1 MFAQMR
7 SVVAATELKNLGTLL
22 AVRSLQELLYFVY
35 MDLARTRRLLTHGLR
50 LRCPAC
56 GLGKLYRSFFQ
67 MRDGCDY
74 CGLVFV
80 REQGYFVGAIYLNV
94 VATEFLIFSA
104 YAALTFFLRVA
115 DGPTYTILFS
125 LAFVLPLFFNR
136 HARSLWLSLDYVLD
150 PPGSPIQNPQRVIEQ
165 TARL

>member
-1 MFAQMR
+1 
-7 SVVAATELKNLGTLL
+7 
-22 AVRSLQELLYFVY
+22 
-35 MDLARTRRLLTHGLR
+35 MDLARTRRLMIHGLR

-67 MRDGCDY
+67 MRDGCEY

-94 VATEFLIFSA
+94 VATELLIFSA
-104 YAALTFFLRVA
+104 YVALTFFFRIPDLV
-115 DGPTYTILFS
+115 TYPILFS

-136 HARSLWLSLDYVLD
+136 HARSLWLTLDYVLD
-150 PPGSPIQNPQRVIEQ
+150 PPRSPVQNPHN
-165 TARL
+165 AL

>member
-1 MFAQMR
+1 MMR
-7 SVVAATELKNLGTLL
+7 GA
-22 AVRSLQELLYFVY
+22 
-35 MDLARTRRLLTHGLR
+35 R

-67 MRDGCDY
+67 MRDACEY
-74 CGLVFV
+74 CGLIFV

-104 YAALTFFLRVA
+104 YVALTFLLRIPDLV
-115 DGPTYTILFS
+115 TYSILFS

-150 PPGSPIQNPQRVIEQ
+150 PPRSPVQNPHN
-165 TARL
+165 AL

>member
-1 MFAQMR
+1 
-7 SVVAATELKNLGTLL
+7 
-22 AVRSLQELLYFVY
+22 
-35 MDLARTRRLLTHGLR
+35 
-50 LRCPAC
+50 
-56 GLGKLYRSFFQ
+56 

-104 YAALTFFLRVA
+104 YIALTFFLRLA
-115 DGPTYTILFS
+115 DEATYTILFS
-125 LAFVLPLFFNR
+125 LALVLPLIFNR

-150 PPGSPIQNPQRVIEQ
+150 PSGSSVHN
-165 TARL
+165 ARSAL